1 MCVKTE
7 KATVPG
13 DPANDSALLT
23 ANVRDRDRGT
33 WDREDDT
40 REGQKKHRKERRDCQ
55 SAENILEYTQIISLD
70 QIWKRSFS
78 QEQSANHLFCD

>member
-1 MCVKTE
+1 MKTV

-33 WDREDDT
+33 L
-40 REGQKKHRKERRDCQ
+40 ERRERHKRGTKEAKKEEESLSKPRNNKQ
-55 SAENILEYTQIISLD
+55 SS
-70 QIWKRSFS
+70 
-78 QEQSANHLFCD
+78 